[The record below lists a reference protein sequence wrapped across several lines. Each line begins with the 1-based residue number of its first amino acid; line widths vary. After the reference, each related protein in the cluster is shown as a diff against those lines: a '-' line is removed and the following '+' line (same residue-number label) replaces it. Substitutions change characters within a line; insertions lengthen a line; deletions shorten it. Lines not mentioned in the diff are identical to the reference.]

1 MRDPY
6 ETLGVARTASADE
19 IKKAYRQL
27 AKKLHPDLNPGNTK
41 AAAQFKEVSVA
52 NDLLSDPDKRAR
64 FDRGEIDA
72 SGAEVRRRPS
82 YRSYAESPGGAKY
95 TGGVDPED
103 IFEEFFSG
111 RQSGKARTG
120 GGFRSGFKA
129 RGADVAYEMKV
140 DFLDAAR
147 GAKRRLTL
155 PDGKTLDVTIPP
167 GSYDG
172 QQLRLKGQG
181 MSGLGGGT
189 SGDAYIQIEVAPHP
203 HFNREGA
210 DIHLELPVTLTEAA
224 AGAKI
229 SVPTI
234 DGTVS
239 MTIPKGSNT
248 GTTLRLKGKGVP
260 DRGGGARGDQ
270 YVHLTVV
277 LPDAPNAEL
286 ERFVESWGQRDYDVR
301 GKRGLPK

>member
-6 ETLGVARTASADE
+6 DTLGVPRTASADD

-27 AKKLHPDLNPGNTK
+27 AKKLHPDLNPGNAK
-41 AAAQFKEVSVA
+41 AAAQFKEVSAA
-52 NDLLSDPDKRAR
+52 NDLLSDPEKRAR

-95 TGGVDPED
+95 SGGIDPED

-111 RQSGKARTG
+111 RQPSGNRSG
-120 GGFRSGFKA
+120 SGFRSGFKA

-155 PDGKTLDVTIPP
+155 PDGKVLDVTIPP
-167 GSYDG
+167 GSHDG

-181 MSGLGGGT
+181 TPGLGGGAA
-189 SGDAYIQIEVAPHP
+189 GDAYIQIEVSPHP
-203 HFNREGA
+203 YFRREGV
-210 DIHLELPVTLTEAA
+210 DIHLELPVTLSEAV

-229 SVPTI
+229 PVPTI
-234 DGTVS
+234 DGTVT

-248 GTTLRLKGKGVP
+248 GSTLRLKGKGVP
-260 DRGGGARGDQ
+260 DGGGRGDQ
-270 YVHLTVV
+270 YVRLTVV
-277 LPDAPNAEL
+277 LPEGVDAEL
-286 ERFVESWGQRDYDVR
+286 ERFVQNWGQRDYDVR
-301 GKRGLPK
+301 GKLGGPK

>member
-27 AKKLHPDLNPGNTK
+27 AKKLHPDLNPGNAK
-41 AAAQFKEVSVA
+41 AAAQFKEVSAA

-82 YRSYAESPGGAKY
+82 YRNYAESPGGAKY
-95 TGGVDPED
+95 AGGVDPED

-111 RQSGKARTG
+111 RPRGSQRSSGFTR
-120 GGFRSGFKA
+120 GFKA

-140 DFLDAAR
+140 DFLDAAT

-181 MSGLGGGT
+181 TTGLGGGP
-189 SGDAYIQIEVAPHP
+189 SGDAYIQIEVSAHP
-203 HFNREGA
+203 YFKRDGA
-210 DIHLELPVTLTEAA
+210 DIHLDLPVTLAEAVT
-224 AGAKI
+224 GARI
-229 SVPTI
+229 PVPTI
-234 DGTVS
+234 DGAVT

-260 DRGGGARGDQ
+260 DRQGSGRGDQ

-277 LPDAPNAEL
+277 LPEKLDSEL
-286 ERFVESWGQRDYDVR
+286 ERFVEGWSGRDYDVR
-301 GKRGLPK
+301 SRQGLPK